1 MSDKEAVARVKIDK
15 LLEESGWR
23 LLDAN
28 QKRKNVVLEQGYRYD
43 KKTSLPTFAVRCL

>member
-1 MSDKEAVARVKIDK
+1 MSDKEALARVKIDK

-23 LLDAN
+23 LLDDN

-43 KKTSLPTFAVRCL
+43 KKPSLPTICC